1 MSRVPP
7 ELRGGP
13 VRARERAARAPAP
26 VTRLGL
32 RQNWRQFWLLV
43 LVNAFVG
50 AMLGLERTVLPLL
63 ADVEFGLASRTAALS
78 FIGTFGLVKA
88 LTNFFAGRLGDR
100 YGRKR
105 VLITGWLFAIPVPL
119 LVMWAPT
126 WSWIVFANVLLG
138 INQGLAWSSTVIMKI
153 DLVGAEQRGLAMG
166 LNEFAGYLA
175 VALSALASGYI
186 AEAYGLRPEP
196 FYLGIAFTAAGLA
209 LSLLFVRETSAHVAL
224 EAGSFDGSPDAIG
237 TAANIADA
245 HSSAL
250 QGAAPRSPESDV
262 PHEAALSTR
271 ELLARASWKD
281 PALSSA
287 SHAGMINNLNDGLAW
302 GLFPLFFAAA
312 GMDVRQIGILSFTY
326 PAVWGVLQLWTG
338 ALSDRWG
345 RKGLIA
351 AGMLVQGAALVT
363 IALVQG
369 FWPWI
374 GASALLGAGTAMVY
388 PTLLAAIGDVA
399 HPSWRGSAVGIYRL
413 WRDGGYA
420 VGALVAG
427 GLADLFGMQWAIG
440 GVAFL
445 TIGSGIAVL
454 SRMPE
459 TLRRAIPTGAPRSA
473 ARTDTAAPAPAP
485 PADRR
490 SP

>member
-1 MSRVPP
+1 MPEVPADSPSR
-7 ELRGGP
+7 LMRGS
-13 VRARERAARAPAP
+13 ERATRADRPAI
-26 VTRLGL
+26 RLGL
-32 RQNWRQFWLLV
+32 SENWRQFSLLV

-88 LTNFFAGRLGDR
+88 VTNFFAGRLGDR

-105 VLITGWLFAIPVPL
+105 VLIAGWLFAIPVPL

-153 DLVGAEQRGLAMG
+153 DLVGSEQRGLAMG

-196 FYLGIAFTAAGLA
+196 FYLGIAFAAAGLA
-209 LSLLFVRETSAHVAL
+209 ITLLFVRDTSAHAAL
-224 EAGSFDGSPDAIG
+224 EAGNLDDAVGVDDAVGIDDAVSIDEGAG
-237 TAANIADA
+237 T
-245 HSSAL
+245 
-250 QGAAPRSPESDV
+250 GAAIDR
-262 PHEAALSTR
+262 AADIMSTR

-312 GMDVRQIGILSFTY
+312 GLDVREIGILSFTY

-345 RKGLIA
+345 RRGLIA
-351 AGMLVQGAALVT
+351 GGMLVQGAALVA
-363 IALVQG
+363 IAMVRG
-369 FWPWI
+369 FWPWV

-399 HPSWRGSAVGIYRL
+399 HPNWRGSAVGVYRL

-427 GLADLFGMQWAIG
+427 GLADLFGMEWAIG
-440 GVAFL
+440 GVALL
-445 TIGSGIAVL
+445 TIGSGITVL
-454 SRMPE
+454 RRMPE
-459 TLRRAIPTGAPRSA
+459 TLRASRH
-473 ARTDTAAPAPAP
+473 
-485 PADRR
+485 
-490 SP
+490 